1 VKIVDNRGNIVFRPF
16 MDSPE
21 RLRAPERFKGLR
33 HPLFAWARL
42 RPIFAQHTRL
52 EHEALQRNAR
62 DCHSIVEI
70 GVAEGASALAVREVM
85 AADGTLYL
93 IDPFH
98 LSRFRWLNTQ
108 RRAARSAV
116 SRCARAKVTWIEQFS
131 FDAVRNWNK
140 PIDFLFVDGDHTD
153 EGVIRDWSEWH
164 PFLKSGGR
172 VAFHDA
178 RIFEHGW
185 PQEGDGPVRVVN
197 SLFRE
202 RWLPDWRIIEE
213 VHSLVIVE
221 RT

>member
-1 VKIVDNRGNIVFRPF
+1 MKLVDNQVKIVFRPF

-21 RLRAPERFKGLR
+21 PLRPPERLKRLR

-62 DCHSIVEI
+62 GCHSIVEI
-70 GVAEGASALAVREVM
+70 GVAEGASALGVREVM
-85 AADGTLYL
+85 AVDGTLYL

-98 LSRFRWLNTQ
+98 LSRFRWLNSQ
-108 RRAARSAV
+108 RRAAETTV

-131 FDAVRNWNK
+131 FDAAKSWNK
-140 PIDFLFVDGDHTD
+140 PIDFLFVDGDHTE
-153 EGVIRDWSEWH
+153 EGVLKDWYEWH
-164 PFLKSGGR
+164 RFLRSGGR

-178 RIFEHGW
+178 RIFKDGW
-185 PQEGDGPVRVVN
+185 PQEGDGPVKVVN

-202 RWLPDWRIIEE
+202 RRVPDWRIIEE

>member
-1 VKIVDNRGNIVFRPF
+1 METSYFAPSWILLSLFVA
-16 MDSPE
+16 PE
-21 RLRAPERFKGLR
+21 RLKRLR

-42 RPIFAQHTRL
+42 RPSFAQHTRL

-62 DCHSIVEI
+62 DCHCVVEI

-85 AADGTLYL
+85 AVDGTLYL

-108 RRAARSAV
+108 RRAARTAV

-131 FDAVRNWNK
+131 FDAVGSWNE
-140 PIDFLFVDGDHTD
+140 PIDFLFVDGDHTED
-153 EGVIRDWSEWH
+153 GVTRDWSDWH
-164 PFLKSGGR
+164 RFLRSGGR

-178 RIFEHGW
+178 RIFENGW
-185 PQEGDGPVRVVN
+185 PTEDDGPVRVVN

-202 RWLPDWRIIEE
+202 RQLPNWKIVEE
-213 VHSLVIVE
+213 VHSLVIVQ